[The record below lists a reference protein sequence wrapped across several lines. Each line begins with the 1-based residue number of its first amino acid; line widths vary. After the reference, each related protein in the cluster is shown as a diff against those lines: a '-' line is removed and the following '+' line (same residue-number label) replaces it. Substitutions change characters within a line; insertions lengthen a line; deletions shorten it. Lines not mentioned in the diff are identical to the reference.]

1 MDVGCSRKDSSK
13 PTIDEPENNKIRIV
27 ATVGMIADLVRE
39 VGGEHVQVTQ
49 LMGSGVDPHLYKPNR
64 DDIQS
69 ILDSDLVFFAGHHL
83 EGKMSAT
90 LEKLGDQK
98 KVVGLSEQLKK
109 DSLLQ
114 DEEKQVDP
122 HLWMDI
128 ALWTGILA
136 PIAKELKKIKPGNAV
151 EFEKN
156 AAEIGEE
163 LVKLHELGRQA
174 IQTIPK
180 DQRILITSHDAFQYF
195 GRAYGIEVYGIQ
207 GLSTESE
214 AGLQR
219 INDLVDLITTKQIA
233 AIFIE
238 SSVPKKNIDSLIEGA
253 NAKGHT
259 VKIGGELYSDAM
271 GEASSF
277 EGTYRG
283 MMTHNL
289 ITVTQALGGQAEEL
303 ATLQNMNDTTADQ
316 GSSE

>member
-1 MDVGCSRKDSSK
+1 MDVGCSREDSSK
-13 PTIDEPENNKIRIV
+13 PTIDEPENNKIKIV

-69 ILDSDLVFFAGHHL
+69 ILNSDLVFFAGHHL

-109 DSLLQ
+109 ESLLQ
-114 DEEKQVDP
+114 DEDKQVDP

-136 PIAKELKKIKPGNAV
+136 PIAKELKNIKPENAA

-156 AAEIGEE
+156 AAEVGEE
-163 LVKLHELGRQA
+163 LVKIHELGRQA

-180 DQRILITSHDAFQYF
+180 DQRILITSHDACLLYTSPSP
-195 GRAYGIEVYGIQ
+195 RD
-207 GLSTESE
+207 LSTS
-214 AGLQR
+214 R
-219 INDLVDLITTKQIA
+219 MP
-233 AIFIE
+233 
-238 SSVPKKNIDSLIEGA
+238 SSA
-253 NAKGHT
+253 
-259 VKIGGELYSDAM
+259 
-271 GEASSF
+271 
-277 EGTYRG
+277 
-283 MMTHNL
+283 
-289 ITVTQALGGQAEEL
+289 
-303 ATLQNMNDTTADQ
+303 
-316 GSSE
+316 